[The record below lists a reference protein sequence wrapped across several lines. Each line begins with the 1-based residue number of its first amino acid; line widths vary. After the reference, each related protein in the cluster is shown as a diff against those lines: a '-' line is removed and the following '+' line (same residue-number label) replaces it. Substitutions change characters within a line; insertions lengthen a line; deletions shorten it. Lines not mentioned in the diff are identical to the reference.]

1 MLNELIIILKNNNKD
16 IINAAIYLILIDL
29 YTLK

>member
-16 IINAAIYLILIDL
+16 IINAAIYLILIGL